1 MVVSRF
7 FIALQKRLLR
17 ENTLAKAIKAKVNDW
32 ETVFCGFDGFG
43 GSSSFRKYY
52 NFKSVC
58 VLISRKKY

>member
-32 ETVFCGFDGFG
+32 KTVFCGFDGFG
-43 GSSSFRKYY
+43 ELLFLFTSIIISK
-52 NFKSVC
+52 VC
-58 VLISRKKY
+58 VY